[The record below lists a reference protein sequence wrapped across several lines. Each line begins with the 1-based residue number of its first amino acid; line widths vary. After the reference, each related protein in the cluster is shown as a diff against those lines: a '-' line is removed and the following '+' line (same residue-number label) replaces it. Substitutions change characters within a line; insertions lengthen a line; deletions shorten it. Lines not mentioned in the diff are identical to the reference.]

1 MAYDANN
8 PDTIYVAR
16 VGAYSGFPPT
26 PVTSGVTV
34 SYDAGQTWNDL
45 GNQQEGTLTD
55 LKLGIDGKY
64 LFLATDHGVARMA
77 LQ

>member
-1 MAYDANN
+1 
-8 PDTIYVAR
+8 VAR
-16 VGAYSGFPPT
+16 TGAYSGYPPT

-34 SYDAGQTWNDL
+34 SQDGGQTWNDF

-64 LFLATDHGVARMA
+64 LFLATDHGVTRMA